1 MDDYFTVPIKKNYN
15 VTALKKIIV
24 KKVENDSFK
33 IRIRNMCIILPMV
46 DNSVWLQRTMTSGSH
61 FSWRDETFKV
71 DAVLKNTTATNIDF
85 LDLCKGTSPE
95 EE

>member
-46 DNSVWLQRTMTSGSH
+46 DNSV
-61 FSWRDETFKV
+61 
-71 DAVLKNTTATNIDF
+71 
-85 LDLCKGTSPE
+85 
-95 EE
+95 